1 MLNEKQEKEQEYLKN
16 ELYIET
22 FQKQDEEF
30 SVERV
35 QGLVHLIEANEPT
48 DLDEIEQAQKEFE
61 AVLKKKMA
69 RKPVYR
75 IRKFAQAAAVLCLV
89 FIGANITTE
98 AMFNESFLHM
108 VQSWGDMY
116 EIVPGDNEKKCN
128 EFENYVFADV
138 EEFAEFFKDDFLV
151 CSWLPEGYTFAEILC
166 VNIGDTNAYYWTY
179 FGQGKSE
186 IKIHI
191 YDIKSN
197 CVASIASS
205 ELEEGKRYTLDNN
218 IIVTICE
225 NDDEF
230 VGCFSYENYWYEVY
244 AENKE
249 TLFFI
254 LEGMEKYE

>member
-108 VQSWGDMY
+108 VQSWGNRY
-116 EIVPGDNEKKCN
+116 KVIPEDNEMGYH
-128 EFENYVFADV
+128 EAENYVFTDI
-138 EEFAEFFKDDFLV
+138 EEFAEFFKNDFLV
-151 CSWLPEGYTFAEILC
+151 CSWMPEGYTFSEILC
-166 VNIGDTNAYYWTY
+166 VNLGRGNNYYWSY
-179 FGQGKSE
+179 SKRKASE

-191 YDIKSN
+191 YDTKDKSI
-197 CVASIASS
+197 ASISSS
-205 ELEEGKRYTLDNN
+205 ELEEGKKYTLSND
-218 IIVTICE
+218 IIITICKS
-225 NDDEF
+225 NDEF

-244 AENKE
+244 AENIE
-249 TLFFI
+249 TVYSI
-254 LEGMEKYE
+254 VERMKKYE

>member
-75 IRKFAQAAAVLCLV
+75 IRKLAQAAAVLCLV

-108 VQSWGDMY
+108 VQSWGNRY
-116 EIVPGDNEKKCN
+116 KVIPEDNEMRYY
-128 EFENYVFADV
+128 EAENYVFTDI
-138 EEFAEFFKDDFLV
+138 EEFAKFFKDDFLV
-151 CSWLPEGYTFAEILC
+151 CSWMPEGYTFSEILC
-166 VNIGDTNAYYWTY
+166 INTGDGDNYYWTY
-179 FGQGKSE
+179 SDQEKSV

-191 YDIKSN
+191 YDIKN
-197 CVASIASS
+197 NSIASIS
-205 ELEEGKRYTLDNN
+205 SYELEDGKKYTLTND
-218 IIVTICE
+218 ISITICNNKE
-225 NDDEF
+225 EF
-230 VGCFSYENYWYEVY
+230 VGCFSYENHWYEVY
-244 AENKE
+244 AKDIKTIFSIVER
-249 TLFFI
+249 
-254 LEGMEKYE
+254 MEKYE